1 MPVFTYDH
9 VTVLQVHD
17 GDTFWVTIDL
27 GLRITSTQ
35 KIRVRGVN
43 APELPT
49 PEGIASRDWLKA
61 LLAPG
66 TALKLASHSWTYDRL
81 ECDVTL
87 SDGSD
92 LAAAML
98 AAGVAVPAHRE

>member
-1 MPVFTYDH
+1 MPVYTYDH

-17 GDTFWVTIDL
+17 GDTFWALIDL
-27 GLRITSTQ
+27 GLRITTSQ

-49 PEGIASRDWLKA
+49 PEGNASRDWLKA
-61 LLAPG
+61 LLPPG
-66 TALKLASHSWTYDRL
+66 TLIRLVSHSWTYDRL

-87 SDGSD
+87 ADKTD
-92 LAAAML
+92 LAAAMVL
-98 AAGVAVPAHRE
+98 AGVAVPAHRE